1 MTRDEAPTLLQ
12 HVDPPDAAH
21 EQPDLARRRILVAAT
36 TALGGVGIAAATVP
50 FISSMLPSERAKA
63 AGAPVEIDLSKLGPG
78 TLLTVGWQGKPIW
91 ILRRTDE
98 MLRLLETDD
107 QRLRDPQSEE
117 PQQPAYCK
125 NPSRAIKPE
134 YLVAVGLCTHL
145 GCVPTFRPDIAPDD
159 LGPEWRGGFYCPCHG
174 SKFDLA
180 GRVYK
185 GVPAPTNLVIPR
197 YTYSSDVQVIIGKD
211 VG

>member
-117 PQQPAYCK
+117 PQQPAYC
-125 NPSRAIKPE
+125 
-134 YLVAVGLCTHL
+134 
-145 GCVPTFRPDIAPDD
+145 
-159 LGPEWRGGFYCPCHG
+159 
-174 SKFDLA
+174 
-180 GRVYK
+180 
-185 GVPAPTNLVIPR
+185 
-197 YTYSSDVQVIIGKD
+197 
-211 VG
+211 

>member
-1 MTRDEAPTLLQ
+1 MTCDDSPVLQ
-12 HVDPPDAAH
+12 GVDPPDAAH
-21 EQPDLARRRILVAAT
+21 EQPDLTRRRVLVAAT